1 MGANKLMYWLQNIF
15 AQTLDRIVQ
24 TEIQYNEIKPN
35 LESTIKQF
43 QLPKTQRDI
52 SQIQYGDVLKRL
64 LEELLSLQAISKK
77 HLDDILYLIDIG
89 KIQLITQTD
98 SKIALYVNMLIR
110 TIQELFGVTSP
121 RVLAFYNDCE
131 RKIFIL
137 VESALFNDIISFIF
151 RRVSTKTAM
160 VFYTIL
166 THELTHMIAAELP
179 NNFMTIFRRDLL
191 KWYKTFTDIVD
202 PLDIYL
208 NPPSKIVNVLYNFF
222 EKTYHNRVCKRG
234 GYNVAQVWNEVIV
247 KAWFKSD
254 VTIIKDSKPYL
265 DVSKI
270 PEGYYRDLLL
280 AFYYTLRNTYLGHL
294 DKIPQTTYNLLYPAF
309 EMAYSSIRVPYPGTF
324 YHQELLYPSE
334 VSSVAV
340 MYRSDLAEKVW
351 SVLRFIKQ

>member
-1 MGANKLMYWLQNIF
+1 MYSYQSVLIQ
-15 AQTLDRIVQ
+15 ALDKVVQ
-24 TEIQYNEIKPN
+24 TSTENNEPE
-35 LESTIKQF
+35 LYFESAIRHF
-43 QLPKTQRDI
+43 RLPKTQRDI
-52 SQIQYGDVLKRL
+52 SEVQYGDVLKRL

-98 SKIALYVNMLIR
+98 SKIVLYVNMLIR

-131 RKIFIL
+131 RKVFIL
-137 VESALFNDIISFIF
+137 VDSALFSDIISFIF

-179 NNFMTIFRRDLL
+179 KHFMTIFRNDLL

-208 NPPSKIVNVLYNFF
+208 NPPSKIVNRLYNFF
-222 EKTYHNRVCKRG
+222 EKTYHNRVCKKG
-234 GYNVAQVWNEVIV
+234 GYDVAQVWNQIIV
-247 KAWFKSD
+247 SAWFKSD
-254 VTIIKDSKPYL
+254 VIIVRDGKPHL
-265 DVSKI
+265 DISKI

-280 AFYYTLRNTYLGHL
+280 AFYHTLRNTYLGHL
-294 DKIPQTTYNLLYPAF
+294 DKIPQSAYNLLYPAF

-324 YHQELLYPSE
+324 FHQELLYPSE

-340 MYRSDLAEKVW
+340 MYRPDLAEKVW
-351 SVLRFIKQ
+351 SVLKFIKQ